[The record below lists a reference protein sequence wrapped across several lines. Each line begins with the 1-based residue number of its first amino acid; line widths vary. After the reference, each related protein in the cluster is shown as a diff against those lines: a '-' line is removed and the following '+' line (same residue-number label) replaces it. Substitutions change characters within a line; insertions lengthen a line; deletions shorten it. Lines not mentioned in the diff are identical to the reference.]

1 MTRVKWFT
9 QLKTQKKE
17 TKNKTSEAINTG
29 SVFEERLD
37 GVFQLNHFDRSI
49 PFFKIACKYS
59 LIEDLPEAEEY
70 NLVYRIDVCLKQM
83 ESQEIFDHQ
92 ERNAAK
98 RRKVYPSKAGV
109 VSTDKVAQST
119 PHNMKRPC
127 SVWLN
132 FNRDE
137 KKLLKVNTRSVI
149 VDGKHLPI
157 DSEWTEQ
164 FIVKLDPS
172 YHSLSVPLICVFWM
186 KFANTDHGE
195 MNVVKHLT
203 NLFVRQS
210 SCDVQFYFKGGFNVG
225 GHATIL
231 AARSPVFAAMFQH
244 DMREK
249 KTGKVVIE
257 DINPIIFND
266 LLHYIYSGRIP
277 SPLNEK
283 TAQLMFMAADK
294 YNIDDL
300 KEYCVTFLLSQ
311 MQATN
316 ALDLLIWAHLNSIE
330 KIKEASLN
338 FVAANGK
345 VIFQTSEWEKIIT
358 AHPDLCL
365 LVTRRV

>member
-1 MTRVKWFT
+1 
-9 QLKTQKKE
+9 
-17 TKNKTSEAINTG
+17 
-29 SVFEERLD
+29 
-37 GVFQLNHFDRSI
+37 
-49 PFFKIACKYS
+49 
-59 LIEDLPEAEEY
+59 
-70 NLVYRIDVCLKQM
+70 
-83 ESQEIFDHQ
+83 
-92 ERNAAK
+92 
-98 RRKVYPSKAGV
+98 
-109 VSTDKVAQST
+109 VSHV
-119 PHNMKRPC
+119 
-127 SVWLN
+127 
-132 FNRDE
+132 
-137 KKLLKVNTRSVI
+137 
-149 VDGKHLPI
+149 
-157 DSEWTEQ
+157 
-164 FIVKLDPS
+164 
-172 YHSLSVPLICVFWM
+172 
-186 KFANTDHGE
+186 
-195 MNVVKHLT
+195 
-203 NLFVRQS
+203 
-210 SCDVQFYFKGGFNVG
+210 
-225 GHATIL
+225 
-231 AARSPVFAAMFQH
+231 H